1 MRSVLLKLILRLR
14 STLVIKLALYLLVL
28 TGVIASLALWQA
40 EQDTYRLLVDQARAQ
55 ARVFLGGIEREIQS
69 YASDLNPNRLN
80 AILRDAVKYEPEN
93 LDFSV
98 EHLFIVDSNGTIIAS
113 NQPEHIG
120 ANLSSN
126 SYVMQSYRENQAV
139 IPAELT
145 YITPAPGEGDEPLP
159 TLDVAIPL
167 HLESTTVP
175 AGAMELEMDLSNSVR
190 ILKKRYWDDRRALFA
205 KLALLMGGFGAV
217 SLVTMRWQVISRIG
231 QVSRAA
237 KSISRG
243 DLGVR
248 APESGGDEIGM
259 LAQTFN
265 RMTDALEKNI
275 LDLKRT
281 QILTMTKL
289 AELAEKRD
297 PDTGSHLQRIPLYCR
312 ALAEELRRDS
322 PYAEMLTD
330 DYMDALAEA
339 SSLHDIG
346 KVGVPDAILQ
356 KPGPLTP
363 DEFEIIRRHPLIG
376 ADVLSGAEFLAMA
389 RDIALC
395 HHERYDGKGYPHG
408 LAGEEIPLSARIVA
422 VADMYDAL
430 TSRRA
435 YKEALSHAQAFEMLK
450 EPVSHERAATIL
462 AKQSGRHFDPEVM
475 RALLRSE
482 AAFREIRD
490 RFSD

>member
-1 MRSVLLKLILRLR
+1 M
-14 STLVIKLALYLLVL
+14 
-28 TGVIASLALWQA
+28 
-40 EQDTYRLLVDQARAQ
+40 
-55 ARVFLGGIEREIQS
+55 
-69 YASDLNPNRLN
+69 
-80 AILRDAVKYEPEN
+80 
-93 LDFSV
+93 
-98 EHLFIVDSNGTIIAS
+98 
-113 NQPEHIG
+113 
-120 ANLSSN
+120 
-126 SYVMQSYRENQAV
+126 
-139 IPAELT
+139 
-145 YITPAPGEGDEPLP
+145 
-159 TLDVAIPL
+159 
-167 HLESTTVP
+167 
-175 AGAMELEMDLSNSVR
+175 
-190 ILKKRYWDDRRALFA
+190 
-205 KLALLMGGFGAV
+205 
-217 SLVTMRWQVISRIG
+217 
-231 QVSRAA
+231 
-237 KSISRG
+237 
-243 DLGVR
+243 R